1 MIPRSDLGAGAETFF
16 PPRSR
21 GLPDP
26 LGVADGGAKCRQA
39 RHKSGLSRTKTALP
53 RDRRTGAS
61 APPSGARVVRAY
73 FFLVAFLAPVLA
85 LGDLVA
91 AFLVA
96 FFAAAMSTLLVGHD
110 QRDAKMRDNGTTLA
124 SRGTAPDI
132 TD

>member
-1 MIPRSDLGAGAETFF
+1 VPKRFFRRVPEAWRIRWEWLTVGPNADRPDISLACLEQKPHSLATAELE
-16 PPRSR
+16 R
-21 GLPDP
+21 
-26 LGVADGGAKCRQA
+26 V
-39 RHKSGLSRTKTALP
+39 
-53 RDRRTGAS
+53 
-61 APPSGARVVRAY
+61 PPSGTGVVRAY